1 MARQINKAYLLQ
13 VNSVNR
19 SHRVDER
26 FARRAS
32 RSFAEHALG
41 NGGVAHHVAVDKTH
55 HIKRSTVDR
64 GVGAHRQGRRYGHVG
79 VAQRVNNAVFATH
92 VVGARQ
98 GVR

>member
-1 MARQINKAYLLQ
+1 M
-13 VNSVNR
+13 NR

-32 RSFAEHALG
+32 RGFAEYTLG

-55 HIKRSTVDR
+55 HIKRSTIDR

-79 VAQRVNNAVFATH
+79 VAQRVNDAMLATH
-92 VVGARQ
+92 VVGTRQ
-98 GVR
+98 RVR